1 MRATLWWVAPQRGL
15 HDLRSQGWPD
25 FLTPDMFRPQTMEST
40 EQRLQAIFR
49 AVLELPPSSDP
60 TAAAQ
65 GKTPTWDSMAHVSLV
80 AAIEAEFGATID
92 AGDSL
97 SLTSYEA
104 TRQFLADLGG

>member
-1 MRATLWWVAPQRGL
+1 
-15 HDLRSQGWPD
+15 
-25 FLTPDMFRPQTMEST
+25 MEST

-60 TAAAQ
+60 TTAAQ
-65 GKTPTWDSMAHVSLV
+65 GQTATWDSMAHVSLV
-80 AAIEAEFGATID
+80 AAIEADFGVTID

-104 TRQFLADLGG
+104 TRQFLADLGV

>member
-1 MRATLWWVAPQRGL
+1 
-15 HDLRSQGWPD
+15 
-25 FLTPDMFRPQTMEST
+25 MEST

-49 AVLELPPSSDP
+49 AVLELPPGSDP

-65 GKTPTWDSMAHVSLV
+65 GQTGTWDSMAHVSLV
-80 AAIEAEFGATID
+80 AAIEAEFGVTID

-104 TRQFLADLGG
+104 ARQYLAALGV